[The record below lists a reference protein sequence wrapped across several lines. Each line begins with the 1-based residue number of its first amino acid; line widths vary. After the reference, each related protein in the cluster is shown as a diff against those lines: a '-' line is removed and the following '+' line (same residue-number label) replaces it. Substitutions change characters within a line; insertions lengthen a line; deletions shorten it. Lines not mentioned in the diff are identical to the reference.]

1 MKQNQIN
8 DLNNLKVE
16 NLENIFNV
24 YTDKDRRYF
33 YNILQTVV
41 VPSNLPKGYYN
52 EYTIQE
58 EDTWPYISYK
68 AYRTPNLWWVIVS
81 ANDIIN
87 PTGKLVVGTK
97 IRLLKSEVVKSIL
110 EQITVQEN

>member
-8 DLNNLKVE
+8 DLKNLKVE

-24 YTDKDRRYF
+24 YSDEDSKYF

-52 EYTIQE
+52 EYVIQE

-87 PTGKLVVGTK
+87 PTGKLVTGTK